1 MAHEDRFDPTMAEE
15 IARRMF
21 HRMLAGWAGD
31 VLTLRREGLDRPSMR
46 GAEAPVMP
54 LKQAA

>member
-1 MAHEDRFDPTMAEE
+1 MAEE
-15 IARRMF
+15 VARRMF

-31 VLTLRREGLDRPSMR
+31 VLHLRSEGLDRPCLR
-46 GAEAPVMP
+46 APAAPGMP